1 LSFQIVIKVN
11 KFINFKMSSASDDEF
26 RKSLIRLTLKLMK
39 RDRVKDESNGN
50 LSMKGFKI
58 LGKGKDLFV
67 YIYQTD
73 EEGSRQ
79 GGS

>member
-1 LSFQIVIKVN
+1 
-11 KFINFKMSSASDDEF
+11 MSSASDDEF

-50 LSMKGFKI
+50 LSMKGVKI
-58 LGKGKDLFV
+58 MGKGKDLYESSVFV
-67 YIYQTD
+67 DLYQTD
-73 EEGSRQ
+73 EERSSQ

>member
-1 LSFQIVIKVN
+1 
-11 KFINFKMSSASDDEF
+11 MSSASDDEF